1 MFNKLSTNQVGQ
13 YTSVPLDHRNH
24 VSLRLSWFAVRSL
37 PKELRICQYR
47 VFDWSAARLSRGILS
62 HHRSLYPQASPLQEP
77 PHCEE
82 NQTARAQDIGPASQR
97 ESQKY
102 GGHAGLSEHLPDKEL
117 KPGADEEQQA
127 HSANHPSHPLEQT
140 MSSSLAIHTITL
152 CSCCGHGSCHP
163 TSASC
168 TVIVRW
174 SPATA

>member
-13 YTSVPLDHRNH
+13 YPSAPDHPIQLSVRP
-24 VSLRLSWFAVRSL
+24 SWFAVRSR
-37 PKELRICQYR
+37 PEKLRICQYR
-47 VFDWSAARLSRGILS
+47 VFDWSAARLSRGLLS
-62 HHRSLYPQASPLQEP
+62 HDRSLDPQASPLHEP

-82 NQTARAQDIGPASQR
+82 NQTAGAQDIGPASQR

-102 GGHAGLSEHLPDKEL
+102 GGHAGLSERLPDKEL

-140 MSSSLAIHTITL
+140 MSASLAIHTITL

-163 TSASC
+163 TSASY

-174 SPATA
+174 SPAIA